1 MKRVVVTGLGVVSP
15 VGCTRELFWSGLV
28 EGGTGIKPIAHIPV
42 DRLDIKIAA
51 YASDFNAESFIES
64 RRLSQM
70 DRFAQMAVFSARA
83 AVADSGVKL
92 DGGLAQTTAIIVGTG
107 MGGATTLDNSYQR
120 LYGENAPRV
129 HPFTVPRLMVNAG
142 ASHVAMDLEVM
153 GPTFAVASAC
163 SSGTH
168 AIGLAFHMIRSGSTP
183 LALAGGAEA
192 CLTVGGLKAWEA
204 LRVLSPEACRPF
216 SKNRSGLVLGEGSA
230 MLVLEEREHAV
241 ARSALIYAEILGFG
255 MGADAGDLTSPSVE
269 GMARTMR
276 QALVDAKCNATDVD
290 YINAHG
296 TGTSINDASETH
308 AIRNVFGPHAD
319 RLAVSSNKGVMGH
332 GLGAAGALEAVAT
345 VLTLQRQIMPPT
357 AGYEVP
363 DPQCDLDVVPNTARE
378 AAMRIALS
386 NSFAFGGLN
395 AVLAF
400 GRA

>member
-15 VGCTRELFWSGLV
+15 IGCSRETFWNGLV
-28 EGGTGIKPIAHIPV
+28 EGRTGVKPIAHIPTG
-42 DRLDIKIAA
+42 RLDIKIAA
-51 YASDFNAESFIES
+51 YASDFDAESFIDP

-70 DRFAQMAVFSARA
+70 DRFAQMAIFSARS
-83 AVADSGVKL
+83 AVVDSGVDL
-92 DGGLAQTTAIIVGTG
+92 RGELAQTTAIIVGTG

-120 LYGENAPRV
+120 LYGENASRV
-129 HPFTVPRLMVNAG
+129 HPLTVPRLMVNAG
-142 ASHVAMDLEVM
+142 ASHVAMDLEVT

-168 AIGLAFHMIRSGSTP
+168 AVGLAFQMVRGGMVP

-216 SKNRSGLVLGEGSA
+216 SKNRSGLVLGEGAA
-230 MLVLEEREHAV
+230 MLVLEERERAV
-241 ARSALIYAEILGFG
+241 ARGAAIYAEILGFG

-276 QALVDAKCNATDVD
+276 QALADAGCNVDDID

-296 TGTSINDASETH
+296 TGTLINDASETR
-308 AIRNVFGPHAD
+308 AIRDVFGAHAD
-319 RLAVSSNKGVMGH
+319 RLAISSNKAVLGH

-345 VLTLQRQIMPPT
+345 ALTLQRQILPPT
-357 AGYEVP
+357 AGYQIP
-363 DPQCDLDVVPNTARE
+363 DPQCDLDVVPNVARSQTV
-378 AAMRIALS
+378 RVALS

-400 GRA
+400 GRN

>member
-15 VGCTRELFWSGLV
+15 VGCSRETFWSGLV
-28 EGGTGIKPIAHIPV
+28 EGRTGVKPIAHIPTG
-42 DRLDIKIAA
+42 RLDIKIAA
-51 YASDFNAESFIES
+51 YASDFDAESFIDP

-70 DRFAQMAVFSARA
+70 DRFAQMAIFSARS
-83 AVADSGVKL
+83 AVADSGVDL
-92 DGGLAQTTAIIVGTG
+92 RGELAQTTAIIVGTG

-120 LYGENAPRV
+120 LYGENASRV
-129 HPFTVPRLMVNAG
+129 HPLTVPRLMVNAG
-142 ASHVAMDLEVM
+142 ASHVAMDLEVT

-168 AIGLAFHMIRSGSTP
+168 AVGLAFQMVRGGTVP

-216 SKNRSGLVLGEGSA
+216 SKNRSGLVLGEGAA
-230 MLVLEEREHAV
+230 MLVLEERERAV
-241 ARSALIYAEILGFG
+241 ARGAAIYAEILGFG

-276 QALVDAKCNATDVD
+276 QALADAGCNVDDID

-296 TGTSINDASETH
+296 TGTLINDASETR
-308 AIRNVFGPHAD
+308 AIRDVFGAHAD
-319 RLAVSSNKGVMGH
+319 RLAISSNKAVLGH

-345 VLTLQRQIMPPT
+345 ALTLQRQILPPT
-357 AGYEVP
+357 AGYQIP
-363 DPQCDLDVVPNTARE
+363 DPQCDLDVVPNVARSQTV
-378 AAMRIALS
+378 RVALP

-400 GRA
+400 GRN